1 MSESIYAGWA
11 IGSSSPFSPR
21 RPSPCVL
28 LRLVASNYLL
38 HEDDLDGLLAV
49 QAASLQNAP
58 GMTFRRFEEI
68 EAWQTARKVAERIY
82 DMTDRGA
89 FARDYALRD
98 QVRRAVISTMSNIA
112 EGFSRRSEREFSQYL
127 FVAKASAAELQ
138 SHFYIALD
146 RGYVA
151 EDEFNRIYDRLDHY
165 SRQVSNLI
173 TYLRTGRKQ
182 G

>member
-1 MSESIYAGWA
+1 M
-11 IGSSSPFSPR
+11 
-21 RPSPCVL
+21 
-28 LRLVASNYLL
+28 LRLVASNFPLR
-38 HEDDLDGLLAV
+38 EDDLDGLLAV

-98 QVRRAVISTMSNIA
+98 QVRRAVISTMANIA
-112 EGFSRRSEREFSQYL
+112 EGFSRRSEREFAQYL
-127 FVAKASAAELQ
+127 FVGKASAAELQ
-138 SHFYIALD
+138 SHLYIALS
-146 RGYVA
+146 RAYLT
-151 EDEFNRIYDRLDHY
+151 EDDFNRVYDLLDHY

-173 TYLRTGRKQ
+173 TYLRKGRGGPRIVPLSRSQ
-182 G
+182 RQTR